1 MEKVVLFG
9 NQSAAREAY
18 HDLVYF
24 SDYEVVGFT
33 VDRDYIDHDTL
44 FERPLVPFEDVT
56 TVFPPEQHRMLI
68 AVGYVAVNK
77 LRAERYRQ
85 AKDKGYRLISY
96 VSPRVTSYPGLNL
109 GDNCRISHNCVIF
122 QDVQIGNNVAIG
134 AGCMIGHDV
143 SLGDHCFLSS
153 GVGVSGG
160 VTVGPYCFLGTNA
173 TIRNRIR
180 IGRECVI
187 GAGALV
193 LEDLEDRSVCLGTAA
208 ELLPI
213 SSEKLS
219 LP

>member
-1 MEKVVLFG
+1 MEKVILFG
-9 NQSAAREAY
+9 NKSAAREAY
-18 HDLVYF
+18 NDLAYY
-24 SDYEVVGFT
+24 SDHKVVGFT
-33 VDRDYIDHDTL
+33 VDRDYIDEERLFTL
-44 FERPLVPFEDVT
+44 PVVPFDTVAS
-56 TVFPPEQHRMLI
+56 VFPPDQYRMLI

-77 LRAERYRQ
+77 LRAERYLQ
-85 AKDKGYRLISY
+85 AKTMGYQLISFL
-96 VSPRVTSYPGLNL
+96 SPRATTYPGLAI
-109 GDNCRISHNCVIF
+109 GDNCRISHNCVVF
-122 QDVQIGNNVAIG
+122 QDVKIGNDVAIG
-134 AGCMIGHDV
+134 AGSTIGHDV
-143 SLGDHCFLSS
+143 SIGDHCFLSS

-213 SSEKLS
+213 SSERLS
-219 LP
+219 PP

>member
-1 MEKVVLFG
+1 VEKVVLFG

-24 SDYEVVGFT
+24 SDDKVVGFT
-33 VDRDYIDHDTL
+33 VDRDYIDRDTL
-44 FERPLVPFEDVT
+44 FELPVVAFDDVAA
-56 TVFPPEQHRMLI
+56 VFPPAQYRMLI
-68 AVGYVAVNK
+68 AVGYAGVNR
-77 LRAERYRQ
+77 LRAERYQQ

-96 VSPRVTSYPGLNL
+96 VSPRATSYPGLQI

-122 QDVQIGNNVAIG
+122 QNVKIGNNVAIG
-134 AGCMIGHDV
+134 AGAMIGHDV

-219 LP
+219 PP